1 MKGIVKRSDNSE
13 PFDSDSLPSN
23 ADLKKLL
30 ENTLTR
36 FENWKL
42 EVERN
47 PNPRMVHTLKNIISI
62 IDSIAEI
69 NKTRMRYSY
78 KSLSRQM
85 SILIDEVA
93 KLNLTIT
100 DSLMEDDFI
109 DAKEEKKINESLRN
123 VIKAAIKLITIVQ
136 DAFGAHKPLSVNE
149 RVALPDQSNQTA
161 SETISP
167 ISDVE

>member
-1 MKGIVKRSDNSE
+1 MRDVVKRSKDVDENS
-13 PFDSDSLPSN
+13 FLPSN
-23 ADLKKLL
+23 AELKKLL
-30 ENTLTR
+30 DNTLTR
-36 FENWKL
+36 FENWRL

-62 IDSIAEI
+62 IDSIAEV
-69 NKTRMRYSY
+69 NENRMKYSY
-78 KSLSRQM
+78 KNLSRQM
-85 SILIDEVA
+85 SLLIDEVA

-100 DSLMEDDFI
+100 DSLMADDFI
-109 DAKEEKKINESLRN
+109 DAKEEKKINESLKN

-136 DAFGAHKPLSVNE
+136 NAFGSHKPLSQDM
-149 RVALPDQSNQTA
+149 RVALPDQTD

>member
-1 MKGIVKRSDNSE
+1 MKEIVKSSG
-13 PFDSDSLPSN
+13 DSDSFGSDSFPSN

-42 EVERN
+42 EIERN

-69 NKTRMRYSY
+69 NESRMKYSY

-100 DSLMEDDFI
+100 DSLMKDDFI
-109 DAKEEKKINESLRN
+109 DTKEEKKINDSLRN

-136 DAFGAHKPLSVNE
+136 NAFGAHKPRSANE
-149 RVALPDQSNQTA
+149 RVALPDQTA
-161 SETISP
+161 SDTISP

>member
-1 MKGIVKRSDNSE
+1 MKDVVKRSNGSE
-13 PFDSDSLPSN
+13 PLSSDSFPSN

-69 NKTRMRYSY
+69 NETRMKYSY
-78 KSLSRQM
+78 KNLSRQM

-136 DAFGAHKPLSVNE
+136 NAFGAHKPLSANE
-149 RVALPDQSNQTA
+149 RVALPDQTA
-161 SETISP
+161 SDTISP